1 MDGRK
6 SPRLEEPI
14 NTSEKRNAVAKM
26 MQNGDVK
33 GDGRFKIHRIVL
45 CRTARCFVSNVTSP
59 SCIWVKPVNHITEKL
74 QIRDLNTLIPAP
86 VAHENR
92 YVMAP
97 IEDGVYAR
105 ARIREI
111 DQRKKFVKVLFI
123 DEGTTAWMS
132 SACLAKMDEMLAFHP
147 WQAIPVAL
155 FKVKPYQ
162 DIVVDNV
169 QPKWSKEDT
178 VVLREILKKFKFVR
192 VEAILNSVPSND
204 YCDFVK
210 VNMYGMDSESDE
222 LGTSI
227 THLFV
232 RERYGEVDFERDL
245 FDGITQK
252 IFESFTDREVLT
264 VETLETWRLNFPSK
278 SETGIV
284 TEQPIVDEAVAY
296 SRQIPLVDVNWLNEE
311 GYNHKGEYFVSIEGR
326 NTVSPYEFYARPL
339 KMGRLREASQG
350 DAGREEYSG
359 SSAADEEDAMISA
372 NDELANFAEELNS
385 FYGHPKN
392 RKLIDSSQVV
402 VGLEKGERIYGIAEV
417 DDEFA
422 QFTGC
427 WQRVEILGIKDGY
440 YSESF
445 FCRIR
450 FLDSGG
456 TDVRLLSSILEINP
470 IHCVRPPFCL
480 QMCMHGLKPPIHL
493 DWSEKAKQFFFSEL
507 REDVPVALNIV
518 GCNKKSGSRHLY
530 DCEPFQRPGVLY
542 VNFIQ
547 VRDGS
552 VTTLDIRLQKEGHAV
567 IACHS
572 PITIAEIVYL
582 RFPLRKKKRLL
593 SYKLVSRITWLKS
606 ARWRRTDVRSFP
618 CKEVL
623 RYLKRNDLRHLAEV
637 SVKNC
642 CGTLYSIILGNNWI
656 LVAGC
661 RFQVLESVKSMYFQ
675 SLILIICFLYA
686 SVAVLD
692 TKLKALWNLDK
703 VSICRLGYPATVYNN
718 YGCWCGIGGS
728 GKPMDGI
735 DRLHFAPPLIFRT
748 LQIRN
753 F

>member
-1 MDGRK
+1 MDGRT

-14 NTSEKRNAVAKM
+14 NKSEKRNAVPKM

-33 GDGRFKIHRIVL
+33 GDGRFKIHRIPL
-45 CRTARCFVSNVTSP
+45 CRTARCFVSHVTSP
-59 SCIWVKPVNHITEKL
+59 SCIWVKPINHITEKL
-74 QIRDLNTLIPAP
+74 QIRDLNVLTPAP

-97 IEDGVYAR
+97 LEEGVYAR

-111 DQRKKFVKVLFI
+111 DQRTRFVKVLFI

-132 SACLAKMDEMLAFHP
+132 VTCLAKMDEMLSFHP

-162 DIVVDNV
+162 DIVVENV

-178 VVLREILKKFKFVR
+178 TVLREILKKFELVR
-192 VEAILNSVPSND
+192 VEAILNSVPTND
-204 YCDFVK
+204 YRDFVK
-210 VNMYGMDSESDE
+210 VNMYGMESESDE
-222 LGTSI
+222 MGTSI

-232 RERYGEVDFERDL
+232 RERFGEVDFERDL

-252 IFESFTDREVLT
+252 IFGCFMDREIPT
-264 VETLETWRLNFPSK
+264 ADTLETWRLNFPSK
-278 SETGIV
+278 RETGTI
-284 TEQPIVDEAVAY
+284 TEPAI
-296 SRQIPLVDVNWLNEE
+296 IPSVDVNWLNKE
-311 GYNHKGEYFVSIEGR
+311 GYNHNGVYFFTVEGR

-339 KMGRLREASQG
+339 KLARLKEASQG
-350 DAGREEYSG
+350 DTGKEGYKSN
-359 SSAADEEDAMISA
+359 SSTDDEEDAMISA

-392 RKLIDSSQVV
+392 RKLINSSQVV
-402 VGLEKGERIYGIAEV
+402 AALENGQRVYGIVEV

-480 QMCMHGLKPPIHL
+480 QMCLYGMKPALNL
-493 DWSEKAKQFFFSEL
+493 DWSEKAKQFFCSEL

-518 GCNKKSGSRHLY
+518 GCNENSENQQSY
-530 DCEPFQRPGVLY
+530 DCEPFKRPDVLL
-542 VNFIQ
+542 VNSIQ

-552 VTTLDIRLQKEGHAV
+552 GTMLDTRLQKEGYA
-567 IACHS
+567 ATGRHS
-572 PITIAEIVYL
+572 PIKL
-582 RFPLRKKKRLL
+582 R
-593 SYKLVSRITWLKS
+593 
-606 ARWRRTDVRSFP
+606 
-618 CKEVL
+618 E
-623 RYLKRNDLRHLAEV
+623 
-637 SVKNC
+637 
-642 CGTLYSIILGNNWI
+642 
-656 LVAGC
+656 
-661 RFQVLESVKSMYFQ
+661 
-675 SLILIICFLYA
+675 
-686 SVAVLD
+686 
-692 TKLKALWNLDK
+692 
-703 VSICRLGYPATVYNN
+703 
-718 YGCWCGIGGS
+718 
-728 GKPMDGI
+728 
-735 DRLHFAPPLIFRT
+735 
-748 LQIRN
+748 
-753 F
+753 